1 MSSQN
6 RVDDSPNHFMVMD
19 AIARGLKNPDKISRA
34 TNISKPEVESITD
47 DLVTQRLAVRT
58 EKKGLLG
65 GKKVELG
72 ITDIGLKLLNS
83 KKAELQKEAE
93 KIQRWYNSGN
103 TDQLQGYM
111 DSNRAWIPMMMF
123 SGIMNAMFFMSM
135 MSMMGAALT
144 PAESIAATDA
154 GADTS
159 GGGADVGAGADAG
172 GGGADAG
179 DAGGGGD
186 FGGGDFGGDFGF

>member
-135 MSMMGAALT
+135 MSMMDMAMLPT
-144 PAESIAATDA
+144 ESAFA
-154 GADTS
+154 GDPS
-159 GGGADVGAGADAG
+159 GGADMSGGTYDAG
-172 GGGADAG
+172 SGGDM
-179 DAGGGGD
+179 GGGD
-186 FGGGDFGGDFGF
+186 FGGGGDVSF